1 MSFSGSGYVHYHVP
15 SVELY
20 DVIDIRL
27 SFRLDAKVDNGEMLS
42 VFGVSDFCIIDV
54 SKLLKIV
61 LNTFQKI
68 VFNLV
73 IAFIQPEL

>member
-1 MSFSGSGYVHYHVP
+1 MSFSGSGYVHYNVP
-15 SVELY
+15 SVEFY

-54 SKLLKIV
+54 SN
-61 LNTFQKI
+61 NTPPPPHTYLPSYY
-68 VFNLV
+68 V
-73 IAFIQPEL
+73 AAT